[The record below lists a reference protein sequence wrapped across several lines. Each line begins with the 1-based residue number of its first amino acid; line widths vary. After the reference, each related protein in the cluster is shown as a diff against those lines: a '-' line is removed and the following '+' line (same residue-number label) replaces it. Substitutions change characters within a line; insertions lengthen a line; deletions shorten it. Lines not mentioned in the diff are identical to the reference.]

1 VLSLI
6 TAENLPQ
13 VLTAI
18 GGLLGAGG
26 LVTVIRIWRNPTPK
40 PGTPDA
46 AMVALGENTRA
57 TLAMIDAMKSQNTHF
72 ADNNE
77 MFKALGPVLS
87 DMRHDGADSKEHLA
101 AIRDTLNRRK

>member
-1 VLSLI
+1 
-6 TAENLPQ
+6 
-13 VLTAI
+13 
-18 GGLLGAGG
+18 
-26 LVTVIRIWRNPTPK
+26 
-40 PGTPDA
+40 
-46 AMVALGENTRA
+46 MVE
-57 TLAMIDAMKSQNTHF
+57 AMKSQNTHF

>member
-1 VLSLI
+1 MLSLI

-87 DMRHDGADSKEHLA
+87 DMRHDGADSKGHLA
-101 AIRDTLNRRK
+101 AIRDTLNRRQ

>member
-1 VLSLI
+1 MLSLI

-87 DMRHDGADSKEHLA
+87 DMRHDGADSKSHLA
-101 AIRDTLNRRK
+101 AIRDALNRRK